1 MYPNDFCHLPSC
13 IVSNRYICIAQFE
26 QKCYTLCILIL
37 KRNTRPRYLQI
48 HTKYTYQHN
57 QNLDLLQNFKTNSFL
72 LDKELFLKKS
82 LAWKIWILTMFI
94 QKLFCHALFFH
105 IIYRKDFLKMHSKP
119 SEAYVTLFT
128 TYDHI
133 YVVESH
139 VYGIPI
145 YVATSFD

>member
-1 MYPNDFCHLPSC
+1 MLPFTLLYC
-13 IVSNRYICIAQFE
+13 IEQVYFLSLNLNRNVILC
-26 QKCYTLCILIL
+26 TCILIL

-48 HTKYTYQHN
+48 HTKYPYQHN

-72 LDKELFLKKS
+72 LEKELFLKKS

-119 SEAYVTLFT
+119 SEAYVRYTV
-128 TYDHI
+128 YDI
-133 YVVESH
+133 WSYLCGRESCIWH
-139 VYGIPI
+139 SYICS
-145 YVATSFD
+145 Y